1 MNKKTSVFPIL
12 LITILFFVLVN
23 SCSSDDEPKVIDPR
37 TICESGMAGEFPCDN
52 YDLMSHLTL
61 SDMSASSGN
70 DSWGWTDLATGKEY
84 ALMGLDN
91 GTAFIDISDPFN
103 PIYLGKLPT
112 ATVSSAW
119 RDIKVYNNF
128 AFIVSEADNH
138 GMQVFDLTKLRNVI
152 NPPQIFASDKY
163 FTDFAGAHNIVIN
176 ENTGFAYAVGTNTFD
191 GGPYFVDIQNLL
203 NPVAAGGYAMNGYS
217 HDAQV
222 VTYNGPDTEHMGKEI
237 YIGSNGN
244 EIVIV
249 DVSDKANPIN
259 ISKISHS
266 NLGFTHQGWFTE
278 NHQFFIAGDELDELN
293 FGIKTRTL
301 VFDFT
306 DLDNPSLKTTYSG
319 PTSAIDHNGYIK
331 NNIFY
336 LANYTAGVRF
346 IDISNI
352 SDNSLTEIGFFDT
365 SPLNNDTAFNGVW
378 SVYPY
383 FNSGNIVI
391 SDINGG
397 LFIVRK
403 SGT

>member
-1 MNKKTSVFPIL
+1 MIKKKRLLPIL
-12 LITILFFVLVN
+12 LIIILFLAN
-23 SCSSDDEPKVIDPR
+23 ACSSSDEPKVIDPR
-37 TICESGMAGEFPCDN
+37 TICEGGMAGEFPCDN

-70 DSWGWTDLATGKEY
+70 DSWGWTDTSTGKEY

-91 GTAFIDISDPFN
+91 GTAFIDITDPLN

-112 ATVSSAW
+112 ATVSSPW

-152 NPPQIFASDKY
+152 NAPQIFTSDKY
-163 FTDFAGAHNIVIN
+163 YTGFAGAHNIVIN
-176 ENTGFAYAVGTNTFD
+176 ENIGFGYAVGTNTFD
-191 GGPYFVDIQNLL
+191 GGPFFVDIQNPL
-203 NPVAAGGYAMNGYS
+203 NPVSAGGYASDGYS

-222 VTYNGPDTEHMGKEI
+222 VTYNGPDTDHSGKEI

-244 EIVIV
+244 ETVIV
-249 DVSDKANPIN
+249 DVSDKANPKN
-259 ISKISHS
+259 ISKISHA

-278 NHQFFIAGDELDELN
+278 NQQFFIVGDELDEMN

-301 VFDFT
+301 VFDFS
-306 DLDNPSLKTTYSG
+306 DLDNPLLKTTYSG

-365 SPLNNDTAFNGVW
+365 YPLNNDTTFDGVW

-391 SDINGG
+391 SDMNGG